1 MFDMFCVIC
10 GRITFSSVAITDR
23 RDIGLYDVPMLM
35 SLLGLGT
42 GMMLANFHT
51 CGILLSLSAALY
63 MFVRYF
69 SPSLPMCLRC
79 FMLML
84 SGPVELLFLL
94 LLIAAWT

>member
-1 MFDMFCVIC
+1 MFGFEPVLCCDVWYVLCYVRKNVF
-10 GRITFSSVAITDR
+10 AIPDR

-51 CGILLSLSAALY
+51 CGNLLTLSAALY
-63 MFVRYF
+63 MFGRHF
-69 SPSLPMCLRC
+69 SPSLPMCLSC

-84 SGPVELLFLL
+84 SGPV
-94 LLIAAWT
+94 

>member
-1 MFDMFCVIC
+1 MV
-10 GRITFSSVAITDR
+10 
-23 RDIGLYDVPMLM
+23 IGLYNVPMLM
-35 SLLGLGT
+35 SLLGLET

-69 SPSLPMCLRC
+69 SLSLPMCLRW
-79 FMLML
+79 LML

-94 LLIAAWT
+94 LLIAAWTCSVVMCI